1 VTLSLNTGNMEI
13 EMDDMLSELRKLEFV
28 EKVEVLGTGA

>member
-1 VTLSLNTGNMEI
+1 VTLSLNTTEI
-13 EMDDMLSELRKLEFV
+13 STDIDELLLELRKLEFV